1 MAGSIAAL
9 INPISHG
16 DNGEFVGSLL
26 FIVSLQ
32 VARSPLSPRDSPPCA
47 SEEFI
52 FLGLL
57 LCATDRHCS
66 PQVPS
71 CGAGG
76 SVSEGSLP
84 RDGAINPC
92 TLLIRTTYFLRMSES
107 PCFPPWRLCARFV
120 SWCKGTFPISFAA
133 GLLAAFRPSWA
144 ALV

>member
-9 INPISHG
+9 INPISHS
-16 DNGEFVGSLL
+16 DNGELVGSLL

-32 VARSPLSPRDSPPCA
+32 VAFSPLSLHNLPPCV

-57 LCATDRHCS
+57 LFATDRHCS

-76 SVSEGSLP
+76 VFRSLP
-84 RDGAINPC
+84 RDGAVNPC

-107 PCFPPWRLCARFV
+107 PYFPPWRLCARFV

>member
-1 MAGSIAAL
+1 MAGSVAAL

-26 FIVSLQ
+26 FIVSPQ
-32 VARSPLSPRDSPPCA
+32 VACSPLSLCDSPPCV

-57 LCATDRHCS
+57 LFATDRHCS

-76 SVSEGSLP
+76 GVFGRGVYRGMVP
-84 RDGAINPC
+84 
-92 TLLIRTTYFLRMSES
+92 
-107 PCFPPWRLCARFV
+107 
-120 SWCKGTFPISFAA
+120 
-133 GLLAAFRPSWA
+133 
-144 ALV
+144 